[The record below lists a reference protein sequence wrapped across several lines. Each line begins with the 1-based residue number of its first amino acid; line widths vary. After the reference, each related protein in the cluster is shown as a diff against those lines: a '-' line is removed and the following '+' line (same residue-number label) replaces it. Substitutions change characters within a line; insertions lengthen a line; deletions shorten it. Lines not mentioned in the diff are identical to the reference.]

1 MTNSPDNNGV
11 KPRRH
16 RIAAALGVVVALT
29 LVIAVVA
36 GLLTRVPT
44 LQPDAGSQVA
54 LNPSQQAQPI
64 APPPVATLP
73 PAPQPQPV
81 PQQPS
86 SQLITPA
93 QPQLQ
98 TTMPLPVQIP
108 AQIQNPTPA
117 QVPVQIPAQIPVPI
131 PAPSQNVQL
140 PPPVATDSQQ
150 AWLRFAGPSPATRDR
165 PRIAIVIDDLGLDRA
180 RTERAIG
187 LPAAVT
193 MSFLAYAGNLPQ
205 QTAAARKNGH
215 ELLVHVPMEPLNA
228 RIDMGPNGLA
238 TGQPKEE
245 VLRRL
250 RWDLERFDGYV
261 GINNHMGS
269 RFTGDA
275 ESMGWVVDELKSR
288 GLMFMDSRTIAA
300 SLGAKTAA
308 GAGVPYVER
317 DVFLDDD
324 QSAPAVQARLN
335 DLEETAKRKGTAVAI
350 GHPHD
355 ATLNA
360 LITWLTTLQQKGFVL
375 VPLTDI
381 VKARLGLG

>member
-1 MTNSPDNNGV
+1 MTNSPDHNGA

-16 RIAAALGVVVALT
+16 RIAALVAVVVMT
-29 LVIAVVA
+29 IVIAAVA
-36 GLLTRVPT
+36 GLLTRVPSLSSGPT
-44 LQPDAGSQVA
+44 PPVA
-54 LNPSQQAQPI
+54 LNMPSSGSAAVEPI
-64 APPPVATLP
+64 APAVPPSVPVPAPLP
-73 PAPQPQPV
+73 PPSVTPV
-81 PQQPS
+81 PAAPPMTA
-86 SQLITPA
+86 LITPA
-93 QPQLQ
+93 QPPLQ
-98 TTMPLPVQIP
+98 TSPP
-108 AQIQNPTPA
+108 ATPA
-117 QVPVQIPAQIPVPI
+117 PVPVSPTMQT
-131 PAPSQNVQL
+131 
-140 PPPVATDSQQ
+140 PPPATGEQQ
-150 AWLRFAGPSPATRDR
+150 AWMRFAAPSPVVRDR

-180 RTERAIG
+180 RTARAIG

-193 MSFLAYAGNLPQ
+193 LSFLAYAGNLPQ
-205 QTAAARKNGH
+205 QTAAASKNGH

-238 TGQPKEE
+238 TGQPREE

-250 RWDLERFDGYV
+250 RWDLDRFNGYV

-275 ESMGWVVDELKSR
+275 ASMGWVVDELKAR
-288 GLMFMDSRTIAA
+288 GLLFMDSRTIAA

-308 GAGVPYVER
+308 TAGVPYVER

-324 QSAPAVQARLN
+324 QSAPAVQARLH
-335 DLEETAKRKGTAVAI
+335 DLEEVARRKGTAVAI

-360 LITWLTTLQQKGFVL
+360 LITWIASLQQKGIAL
-375 VPLTDI
+375 VPLTEV